1 MQKFRG
7 NHAVYVSKAFRKT
20 MKRWLNLE
28 ATYVTKNWRNFS
40 KLIESKTNILAGNT
54 KENGK
59 RFFNKL
65 YPYFVNYKKHKTVS
79 IRKNSSKITHS
90 EVSEVIFN
98 HTKESEQT
106 YFFRKYN
113 FIIKNYTHVIYRNK
127 V

>member
-1 MQKFRG
+1 M
-7 NHAVYVSKAFRKT
+7 
-20 MKRWLNLE
+20 MRWLNLE
-28 ATYVTKNWRNFS
+28 TTYVTKNWRNFS
-40 KLIESKTNILAGNT
+40 KLIESKTNILADNT

-65 YPYFVNYKKHKTVS
+65 YPSFVNDKKHKTVS
-79 IRKNSSKITHS
+79 IRKNSSKITPS
-90 EVSEVIFN
+90 EGSEVIFN

-113 FIIKNYTHVIYRNK
+113 FIIKNYTRVIYRNR